1 MSIPNL
7 GPLVKQLS
15 KEKDLEP
22 EVIKTAIEQAILS
35 ASRKSFSSYNNARPD
50 LNLETGELKIFATKK
65 IVAIVKN
72 DNVEIAALKAK
83 MINPS
88 LLLGDEVE
96 VEVNPSDFGRIA
108 AQSVRQGIIQR
119 LRDAERDKIF
129 EEYQERVG
137 QLISGVVQR
146 YERRDLILT
155 IGKVEALLPRTEI
168 SPNARY
174 RPGDRLKCL
183 VIDVKKYGK
192 GPIVRVSRTHPNLVI
207 KLFEQ
212 EVPEIVDG
220 TVKIVSIARE
230 PGTRTK
236 VAVRSSNPD
245 VDPLGACVG
254 MKGSRVQMVVR
265 ELENEKIDIVPW
277 AQNQETLIASA
288 LNPAKVMRV
297 ELNESEHRAT
307 VIVTQETLSLAIGK
321 KGVNTRL
328 ASKLTGWKLDVRA
341 QAPVEELHKEEELQK
356 RYLEDFLRQI
366 EGLPTIAREALL
378 KSSYNTV
385 SKLAQ
390 CAPEQVLNFTNDD
403 HDLATQLVEGARE
416 YLEALLEM
424 RKQAGGTGEP
434 SAQTPAVAGAAVT
447 ENGGEESKQE

>member
-1 MSIPNL
+1 MGIGNL
-7 GPLVKQLS
+7 GPFVKQLS
-15 KEKDLEP
+15 KEKDLDP

-35 ASRKSFSSYNNARPD
+35 ASRKSFSSYNNARPCLD
-50 LNLETGELKIFATKK
+50 LETGELKIYATKK
-65 IVAIVKN
+65 IVKEVKN
-72 DNVEIAALKAK
+72 ERTEIGVLKSK
-83 MINPS
+83 LINPD

-96 VEVNPSDFGRIA
+96 VEIDPQDFGRIA

-119 LRDAERDKIF
+119 LRDAERDKIY
-129 EEYQERVG
+129 EEYADRVG
-137 QLISGVVQR
+137 QLVSGVVQR

-155 IGKVEALLPRTEI
+155 IGKVEALLPRNETA
-168 SPNARY
+168 SNARY

-183 VIDVKKYGK
+183 VVDVKKYGK
-192 GPIVRVSRTHPNLVI
+192 GPIVRVSRTHPNLVL

-230 PGTRTK
+230 PGVRTK
-236 VAVRSSNPD
+236 VAVRSTNPD

-277 AQNQETLIASA
+277 SQNPETFIAAA
-288 LNPAKVMRV
+288 LNPAKILKV
-297 ELNESEHRAT
+297 EANEAERRAL

-328 ASKLTGWKLDVRA
+328 ASRLTGWKLDVRA
-341 QAPVEELHKEEELQK
+341 QAPMEELIKEEELQK

-366 EGLPTIAREALL
+366 EGLPAIAREALL
-378 KSSYNTV
+378 KSAYNTV
-385 SKLAQ
+385 EKLAQ
-390 CAPEQVLNFTNDD
+390 CSPEQVLNFTNDD
-403 HDLATQLVEGARE
+403 LDLAHQLVEGARE
-416 YLEALLEM
+416 YLEALTEM
-424 RKQAGGTGEP
+424 RQQAAGGEQQADQAAAP
-434 SAQTPAVAGAAVT
+434 PAPEKPDNDA
-447 ENGGEESKQE
+447 EHPQE

>member
-1 MSIPNL
+1 MGIANL
-7 GPLVKQLS
+7 GPLLKQLS

-22 EVIKTAIEQAILS
+22 EVIKSAIEQAILS

-50 LNLETGELKIFATKK
+50 LCLESGELKIFATKK
-65 IVAIVKN
+65 VVSSVQN
-72 DNVEIAALKAK
+72 DNFEIGVLSAK
-83 MINPS
+83 KINPG

-119 LRDAERDKIF
+119 LRDAERDKVF
-129 EEYQERVG
+129 EEYTDRVG

-168 SPNARY
+168 APNARY
-174 RPGDRLKCL
+174 RPGDRIKCL

-192 GPIVRVSRTHPNLVI
+192 GPIIRVSRTHPNLVI

-212 EVPEIVDG
+212 EVPEILDG

-230 PGTRTK
+230 AGTRTK

-288 LNPAKVMRV
+288 LNPAKIMRV
-297 ELNESEHRAT
+297 DLNESEHRAT
-307 VIVTQETLSLAIGK
+307 VVVTQETLSLAIGK

-366 EGLPTIAREALL
+366 EGLPIIAREALL

-385 SKLAQ
+385 GKLAQ
-390 CAPEQVLNFTNDD
+390 CTPEQVLNFTNDD

-424 RKQAGGTGEP
+424 RKQAKSSGVELE
-434 SAQTPAVAGAAVT
+434 APAVAQAAASDDSG
-447 ENGGEESKQE
+447 ENASNG